1 MTLSQLPNPQM
12 PTPQKPKSK
21 FSLRV
26 SLRGGLSVFI
36 FLAVVIM
43 GLRVQ
48 EFATDIAKGNTPNAV
63 TPAKA
68 ESASKD
74 ADKPA
79 PAAEAKKEDKKEDK
93 KEEKK
98 DGAKEGKEGEAV
110 AEKPD
115 PINTDPV
122 IEQEN
127 FSEAEVNILKRLSE
141 RRQEL
146 DKHAKDIEQRE
157 ALLKITEQRIDK
169 KLGDLKT
176 MQEQVRAAITT
187 ATAEQKAKTDSLVKI
202 YEIMKP
208 KDAANIFNALDM
220 PVLLSVI
227 SNMKESRVAPI
238 LAAMDAQKAKQV
250 TDALMEKKPLPT
262 PP

>member
-1 MTLSQLPNPQM
+1 MTLNPLKKIV
-12 PTPQKPKSK
+12 PPKPKFKIS
-21 FSLRV
+21 FRAGISA
-26 SLRGGLSVFI
+26 FI
-36 FLAVVIM
+36 FLAVVMM
-43 GLRVQ
+43 GLRIQDV
-48 EFATDIAKGNTPNAV
+48 AIDLAKGNPVQAV

-68 ESASKD
+68 ETAAKE

-79 PAAEAKKEDKKEDK
+79 PETKTEAK

-98 DGAKEGKEGEAV
+98 EEHKEGEA
-110 AEKPD
+110 AKDEKPGL
-115 PINTDPV
+115 INADPV
-122 IEQEN
+122 QQDQEN
-127 FSEAEVNILKRLSE
+127 YSEAEVNILKRLSE

-146 DKHAKDIEQRE
+146 DKHARDLDQRE

-169 KLGDLKT
+169 KLGDMKA
-176 MQEQVRAAITT
+176 MQEQVRAVIST

-208 KDAANIFNALDM
+208 KDAANIFNELDM

-227 SNMKESRVAPI
+227 ANMKESRVAPI
-238 LAAMDAQKAKQV
+238 LAAMDPQKAKLV
-250 TDALMEKKPLPT
+250 TGALMEKKPLPA

>member
-1 MTLSQLPNPQM
+1 M
-12 PTPQKPKSK
+12 PITQKRK
-21 FSLRV
+21 FKISVRAV
-26 SLRGGLSVFI
+26 MSVFI
-36 FLAVVIM
+36 FLAVVMM
-43 GLRVQ
+43 GLRIQEVTNDIMAGNKVQ
-48 EFATDIAKGNTPNAV
+48 PV

-68 ESASKD
+68 EAATKD
-74 ADKPA
+74 ADKPEAAHAEATKEPAKSDA
-79 PAAEAKKEDKKEDK
+79 PAM
-93 KEEKK
+93 KEEKQ
-98 DGAKEGKEGEAV
+98 GEGGKEMVKE
-110 AEKPD
+110 EKPD

-122 IEQEN
+122 INTDQEN
-127 FSEAEVNILKRLSE
+127 YSEAEVNILKRLSE

-146 DKHAKDIEQRE
+146 DKRSRDVDQRE

-169 KLGDLKT
+169 KLGDMKT
-176 MQEQVRAAITT
+176 MQEQIRAAITT

-208 KDAANIFNALDM
+208 KDAAHIFDALDM
-220 PVLLSVI
+220 STLLAVI

-250 TDALMEKKPLPT
+250 TAALMEKKPLPT

>member
-1 MTLSQLPNPQM
+1 MTLSPYPNPQ
-12 PTPQKPKSK
+12 KPNLKISLRP
-21 FSLRV
+21 SLRV
-26 SLRGGLSVFI
+26 GLPVFI

-43 GLRVQ
+43 GLRIQ
-48 EFATDIAKGNTPNAV
+48 EVATDLAQGNTPNAV
-63 TPAKA
+63 TQAKA
-68 ESASKD
+68 EAASKN

-79 PAAEAKKEDKKEDK
+79 PAAEAKKEDKQEEK
-93 KEEKK
+93 KEEGHKAAK
-98 DGAKEGKEGEAV
+98 DGEAV
-110 AEKPD
+110 VEKPD
-115 PINTDPV
+115 PINADPV
-122 IEQEN
+122 LEQEN
-127 FSEAEVNILKRLSE
+127 YSEAEVNILKRLSE

-146 DKHAKDIEQRE
+146 DKHARDIDQRE

-169 KLGDLKT
+169 KLGDMKT
-176 MQEQVRAAITT
+176 MQEQIRAAIST

-227 SNMKESRVAPI
+227 SNMKEARVAPI
-238 LAAMDAQKAKQV
+238 LAAMDPQKAKQV
-250 TDALMEKKPLPT
+250 TGALMEKKPLPT

>member
-1 MTLSQLPNPQM
+1 MTLSPLPP
-12 PTPQKPKSK
+12 PQKPK
-21 FSLRV
+21 FNISLRM
-26 SLRGGLSVFI
+26 GMSVFI

-43 GLRVQ
+43 GLRIQ
-48 EFATDIAKGNTPNAV
+48 EVATDIAQGNTPNAV
-63 TPAKA
+63 TQAKA
-68 ESASKD
+68 ETSKD

-79 PAAEAKKEDKKEDK
+79 PAAEAKKEDKKEEK
-93 KEEKK
+93 KE
-98 DGAKEGKEGEAV
+98 APKEGKEGEA
-110 AEKPD
+110 ATEKPD

-146 DKHAKDIEQRE
+146 DKHARDLDQRE

-169 KLGDLKT
+169 KLGDMKT
-176 MQEQVRAAITT
+176 MQEQIRAAIST

-227 SNMKESRVAPI
+227 SNMKEARVAPI
-238 LAAMDAQKAKQV
+238 LAAMDPQKAKLV
-250 TDALMEKKPLPT
+250 TGALMEKKPLPT